1 MKLTGKL
8 EKTSYGTYI
17 VKAEGYLHQYS
28 EPGATKET
36 TEAEKVKTAAPAP
49 EDGGAK
55 EPEKKEEE
63 SSGGVES
70 YVKITEGLVNK
81 ENKEGGDSKPA
92 DESGGGFGGALKMAG
107 GLFK

>member
-8 EKTSYGTYI
+8 DKTSYGTY
-17 VKAEGYLHQYS
+17 VDKAEGFLHQYS

-36 TEAEKVKTAAPAP
+36 TEAEKVKTDAPAP

-55 EPEKKEEE
+55 EPEKKE
-63 SSGGVES
+63 
-70 YVKITEGLVNK
+70 
-81 ENKEGGDSKPA
+81 GDSKPA

>member
-8 EKTSYGTYI
+8 DKTSYGTYI
-17 VKAEGYLHQYS
+17 EKAEGYLHQYS

-49 EDGGAK
+49 E
-55 EPEKKEEE
+55 
-63 SSGGVES
+63 
-70 YVKITEGLVNK
+70 EGS
-81 ENKEGGDSKPA
+81 DSKPA

>member
-8 EKTSYGTYI
+8 ENTSYGTYI
-17 VKAEGYLHQYS
+17 EKAEGYLHQYS

-36 TEAEKVKTAAPAP
+36 TEAEKVKTAVPAL

-70 YVKITEGLVNK
+70 YVKMAEGLVNK